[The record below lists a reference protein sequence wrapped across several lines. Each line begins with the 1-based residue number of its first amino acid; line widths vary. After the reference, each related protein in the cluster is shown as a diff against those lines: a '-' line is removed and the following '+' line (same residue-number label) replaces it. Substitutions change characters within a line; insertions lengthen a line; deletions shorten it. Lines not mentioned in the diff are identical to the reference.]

1 MIHYDELVFASPNGD
16 IRLSNAVFFARKTET
31 YGWRWKVAAA
41 ILVAC
46 GFLFLYMQ
54 YNGSYFY
61 EYFFKDYY
69 RNRLS
74 DDFMRL
80 SIPILPYFC
89 ISIGFWVLFFSS
101 CMRKKNLGITVS
113 SEGMLIASDVLSPDW
128 IPWSKIEGMFLSLDD
143 RFGSHVYLELSS
155 DVDLNFSR
163 IVYKRFKELFSED
176 SGRGDVI
183 IPSSLLDDDFSD
195 FWSVLQEYRSLSG
208 DLEH

>member
-1 MIHYDELVFASPNGD
+1 
-16 IRLSNAVFFARKTET
+16 
-31 YGWRWKVAAA
+31 
-41 ILVAC
+41 
-46 GFLFLYMQ
+46 
-54 YNGSYFY
+54 
-61 EYFFKDYY
+61 
-69 RNRLS
+69 
-74 DDFMRL
+74 
-80 SIPILPYFC
+80 
-89 ISIGFWVLFFSS
+89 
-101 CMRKKNLGITVS
+101 
-113 SEGMLIASDVLSPDW
+113 
-128 IPWSKIEGMFLSLDD
+128 MFLSLDD